1 MTSAERSP
9 RYSWLVVALLIPVAL
24 LNYLDRQMLATMKPS
39 MVADIPT
46 IANKADWGL
55 VLGSFKWTYALL
67 GPIAGYISDRFSRR
81 WVIGASLFAWSIV
94 TWWTGQATTFDELLT
109 ARAFMGVS
117 EAFYF
122 PAALALITEYHTGA
136 TRSRAIGIHQAGV
149 YLGQIVGGFAGYVAQ
164 SPVLGWRWAFSASGL
179 LGAVYAIPLIALLR
193 DPVRAPALDGA
204 SDPVQQIRARETP
217 GVLRG
222 LLGNRNFILLVMYFT
237 LPAIAGWIVRD
248 WMPEIL
254 RERFSLGQGRA
265 GVSAILFVQIASLVG
280 AVVGG
285 TLADRW
291 MRRTP
296 RGRIY
301 ASAIGTMLFLPALF
315 SVGNAGTL
323 TIAIVGLI
331 VFGLGWG
338 FFDSNNMPILSQI
351 ARPEWRAT
359 GYGIMN
365 LVSIS
370 CGGFG
375 DWAFGALRDR
385 NVPLNLIFGVF
396 AGVALLSVA
405 IVLMIQPRDE
415 ERARST

>member
-1 MTSAERSP
+1 MAPTS
-9 RYSWLVVALLIPVAL
+9 VV
-24 LNYLDRQMLATMKPS
+24 
-39 MVADIPT
+39 
-46 IANKADWGL
+46 
-55 VLGSFKWTYALL
+55 
-67 GPIAGYISDRFSRR
+67 
-81 WVIGASLFAWSIV
+81 
-94 TWWTGQATTFDELLT
+94 
-109 ARAFMGVS
+109 
-117 EAFYF
+117 
-122 PAALALITEYHTGA
+122 
-136 TRSRAIGIHQAGV
+136 
-149 YLGQIVGGFAGYVAQ
+149 
-164 SPVLGWRWAFSASGL
+164 
-179 LGAVYAIPLIALLR
+179 
-193 DPVRAPALDGA
+193 
-204 SDPVQQIRARETP
+204 
-217 GVLRG
+217 RG
-222 LLGNRNFILLVMYFT
+222 LLTNRNFILLVLYFT

-280 AVVGG
+280 AIVGG

-291 MRRTP
+291 MRHTP

-301 ASAIGTMLFLPALF
+301 ASAIGMTLFLPALF

-323 TIAIVGLI
+323 AVAILGLI

-351 ARPEWRAT
+351 VRPEWRAT

-365 LVSIS
+365 MVSIS

-385 NVPLNLIFGVF
+385 SVPLNLIFGAF

-405 IVLMIQPRDE
+405 IVLMIRPRGDD
-415 ERARST
+415 AVAPVG